1 MIPRTVQAAKA
12 VAATF
17 TTPQLNDYGNIILN
31 GYASFTNNVTV
42 AGTVGAIDTVT
53 FTGGTGYTNGTYTG
67 VYLGGSVGSFGYAT
81 VTVAGGIVTA
91 VTITAGGNN
100 FFVGQVLTLGNIPRT
115 SAGTD
120 ATITVTAVDVKSV
133 RPALKGWTTN
143 YMEYYTQ
150 LPPNAYNVNPG
161 DPTMFEYSV
170 HSFTIPAGPI
180 ATIGG
185 LKGGS
190 AYTAGTY
197 TNLPTIGGAGTGA
210 TLDITVGPGG
220 FVSAVTLN
228 NPGTGYNA
236 GDTLF
241 CPTIPSGGAGDGF
254 QVSVFTI
261 TVVTPLGN
269 PKWAQPPRRFNQLT
283 VGTFTPPTRQS
294 NAIQYSFMYPVADNL
309 NAPPIDVL

>member
-1 MIPRTVQAAKA
+1 MIPRTVQMAKA
-12 VAATF
+12 VEATF
-17 TTPQLNDYGNIILN
+17 TTPQVEDYGNVILN
-31 GYASFTNNVTV
+31 GY
-42 AGTVGAIDTVT
+42 
-53 FTGGTGYTNGTYTG
+53 
-67 VYLGGSVGSFGYAT
+67 LSVVPNTINKKAWQYKETAT
-81 VTVAGGIVTA
+81 APV
-91 VTITAGGNN
+91 NLPS
-100 FFVGQVLTLGNIPRT
+100 LTE
-115 SAGTD
+115 
-120 ATITVTAVDVKSV
+120 VQ
-133 RPALKGWTTN
+133 PALKGWTTN

-150 LPPNAYNVNPG
+150 IPPNGYGVNPG

-190 AYTAGTY
+190 AYTAGSY

-210 TLDITVGPGG
+210 TLDIVVGPGG
-220 FVSAVTLN
+220 FVSSVTLN
-228 NPGTGYNA
+228 SAGSGYNA

-241 CPTIPSGGAGDGF
+241 CPTSPSGGSGDGF

-294 NAIQYSFMYPVADNL
+294 NAIQYSYMYPVADNL